1 MERRGGGSLGYKE
14 VSVVVGTMKGIESVI
29 GTSGRKPKLS
39 SSTLSSDHS
48 RKRSLTS
55 GSKLVSLW
63 VLQELPYCGWHG
75 CEHVAWLARKVVSS
89 AARQLAGDL
98 LKVLQGF
105 PQRQVS
111 RGKQV
116 ATSEK

>member
-1 MERRGGGSLGYKE
+1 MERRGGGSSGYKE

-63 VLQELPYCGWHG
+63 VLQELPYCGWRG

-98 LKVLQGF
+98 LKVLQAF